1 MNEKEKQA
9 LYLAWWEDLEE
20 LSSLQ
25 NRWLRMYTRPSVT
38 VILENWAKNQPTDFS
53 LEYLLTHAIESQWQ
67 LTEVGWNK
75 AEELGLLADRRKES
89 DSTDI
94 ESDEDWLTHKQAVAQ
109 LHKETST
116 KFSPGSLKTRITKMA
131 DKGKLRTNGKKGR
144 ARRFLKLDIDCL
156 ELRLRNECLKL
167 ADDVD

>member
-1 MNEKEKQA
+1 MNEQEKIA

-20 LSSLQ
+20 LSPLE

-53 LEYLLTHAIESQWQ
+53 LEYLLAHAIESQWQ
-67 LTEVGWNK
+67 LTEEGWKK

-89 DSTDI
+89 GDADI
-94 ESDEDWLTHKQAVAQ
+94 ENDENWLTHKQAVEQ

-131 DKGKLRTNGKKGR
+131 DKGKLKTNGKKGR
-144 ARRFLKLDIDCL
+144 DRRFLKLDIDCL
-156 ELRLRNECLKL
+156 ELRLRNEGLEL

>member
-1 MNEKEKQA
+1 
-9 LYLAWWEDLEE
+9 
-20 LSSLQ
+20 
-25 NRWLRMYTRPSVT
+25 MYTRPSVT

-53 LEYLLTHAIESQWQ
+53 LEYLLAHAIESQWQ
-67 LTEVGWNK
+67 LTEEGWKK

-89 DSTDI
+89 GDADI
-94 ESDEDWLTHKQAVAQ
+94 ENDENWLTHKQAVEQ

-144 ARRFLKLDIDCL
+144 GRRFFKLDIDCL
-156 ELRLRNECLKL
+156 ELRLRNEGLEL

>member
-1 MNEKEKQA
+1 
-9 LYLAWWEDLEE
+9 
-20 LSSLQ
+20 
-25 NRWLRMYTRPSVT
+25 MYTRPSVT
-38 VILENWAKNQPTDFS
+38 VILENWAKYQPTDFS
-53 LEYLLTHAIESQWQ
+53 LEYLLTHAIESHWD
-67 LTEVGWNK
+67 LTEVGWKK
-75 AEELGLLADRRKES
+75 AEDLGLLTDRKKES
-89 DSTDI
+89 GSTDI

-144 ARRFLKLDIDCL
+144 GRRFFKLDIDCL
-156 ELRLRNECLKL
+156 ELRLRNEGLEL